1 MVRDPFGVLG
11 VGHDASTAEIDDAW
25 RNKVRRLHPDANP
38 GASETELRRLTALAA
53 ELNDAHARLK
63 NDLAGER
70 RRWAPAQPVAP
81 AAPLMGSDAP
91 VLLPV
96 RIPGGAIFR
105 RPLTWVLLV
114 VALVV
119 GLLVLNEVGN
129 PAPADSPVTP
139 TSLTRSPGWYVGNCV
154 AGDGEFVVPVRCSDE
169 HTGRI
174 VGQVGAQQYCPADS
188 DGTVYRGN
196 VYYCIDID
204 A

>member
-11 VGHDASTAEIDDAW
+11 VGHDASAGEIDDAW
-25 RNKVRRLHPDANP
+25 RTKVRRLHPDANP
-38 GASETELRRLTALAA
+38 GANETELRRLTALAA

-70 RRWAPAQPVAP
+70 RRWAPARPGATTT
-81 AAPLMGSDAP
+81 PLMGYDTP

-96 RIPGGAIFR
+96 RIPGGDLFR
-105 RPLTWVLLV
+105 RPLTWVVLV
-114 VALVV
+114 VAVV
-119 GLLVLNEVGN
+119 IGLLVLNRVGN

-154 AGDGEFVVPVRCSDE
+154 AGDGEFVVPVRCSE
-169 HTGRI
+169 GHTGRI
-174 VGQVGAQQYCPADS
+174 VGQVGAQQYCPEVS